1 VSDLRRF
8 RKDDRVNHR
17 GADPEHP
24 PGPVVHLQL
33 EDDGALVPRV
43 KVTEQDQAALLAAQS
58 ALTWAEQ
65 AECVRRLNSI
75 LISRIIRTVEDGR
88 TPPELIAG
96 ALVKLSDIAKKWTA
110 EERAAG
116 ATKDPADMTDEELA
130 RRAG

>member
-1 VSDLRRF
+1 VSDPRRF
-8 RKDDRVNHR
+8 RTDNRVNHR
-17 GADPEHP
+17 GVDPKHP

-33 EDDGALVPRV
+33 EDGQPAPRIN
-43 KVTEQDQAALLAAQS
+43 VTEQDQAATLAAQS
-58 ALTWAEQ
+58 ALTWAAQ

-75 LISRIIRTVEDGR
+75 LISRITKTVEDGR

-116 ATKDPADMTDEELA
+116 AAKDPADMTDEELA